1 MARANNSA
9 PPGNGLQRGAG
20 PGIRGLVPEA
30 ESMKDQGRSSP
41 QTYGKNPNV
50 LCKLRQIIEKE
61 RHQTDGYGRQGNE
74 CYVQQIIGR
83 QDHEKCV
90 DLGGGEPVKFSY
102 LASHGVQAST
112 CSRSLDETQVLS
124 HFSVSWSSN
133 RTRAGFWFSR
143 GLVAHPRVHAVAI
156 LAITWTTRQ
165 ATGNTREKSL
175 ISLNILGQPVDY
187 NDDTL
192 HLRAGAQEVLVMKR
206 LVHCSRLLP
215 YRSARLHN
223 DQHPA

>member
-1 MARANNSA
+1 LFDGGLVRTTLAYDPHQVHAPITSRDDNRKGNGKKEPPQDSVNLHTKPEDASDGEGLGNNSA

-102 LASHGVQAST
+102 LCSSIARGPSIALAPAAS
-112 CSRSLDETQVLS
+112 
-124 HFSVSWSSN
+124 
-133 RTRAGFWFSR
+133 
-143 GLVAHPRVHAVAI
+143 
-156 LAITWTTRQ
+156 
-165 ATGNTREKSL
+165 
-175 ISLNILGQPVDY
+175 
-187 NDDTL
+187 
-192 HLRAGAQEVLVMKR
+192 MKR
-206 LVHCSRLLP
+206 KF
-215 YRSARLHN
+215 YRTFRSPGAATELAPGSGF
-223 DQHPA
+223 QEGW